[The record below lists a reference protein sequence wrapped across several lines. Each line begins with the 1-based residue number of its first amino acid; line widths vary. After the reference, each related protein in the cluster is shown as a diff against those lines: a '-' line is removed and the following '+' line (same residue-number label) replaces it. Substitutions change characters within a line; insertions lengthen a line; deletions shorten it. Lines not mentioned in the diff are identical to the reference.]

1 MDINTAYSEKNREY
15 MRSLFAGID
24 RNTSEALSR
33 MMRDNVDVKRGLRN
47 ADGTGVMIGYTT
59 VGNVLGYSI
68 LDGERIP
75 MEGHLSYAGY
85 EVSELVEGYRKEN
98 RFGFEETA
106 FLLLL
111 GPSAQR
117 RRTGHVPELPL

>member
-59 VGNVLGYSI
+59 VGNVQHAI
-68 LDGERIP
+68 
-75 MEGHLSYAGY
+75 
-85 EVSELVEGYRKEN
+85 
-98 RFGFEETA
+98 
-106 FLLLL
+106 
-111 GPSAQR
+111 
-117 RRTGHVPELPL
+117 